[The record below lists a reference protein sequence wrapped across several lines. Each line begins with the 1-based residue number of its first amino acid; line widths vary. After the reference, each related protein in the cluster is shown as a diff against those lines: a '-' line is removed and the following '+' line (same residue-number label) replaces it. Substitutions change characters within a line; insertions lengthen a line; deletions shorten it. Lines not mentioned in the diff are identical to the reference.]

1 MTEKTKNKQKNKK
14 NSFSPCL
21 EFETWNLRLGIC
33 DLFEI
38 WCLEFVIYLKFG
50 AWNL

>member
-1 MTEKTKNKQKNKK
+1 MVLALV
-14 NSFSPCL
+14 C
-21 EFETWNLRLGIC
+21 NLRLGIC

-38 WCLEFVIYLKFG
+38 WCLEFVIYLMFG